1 MDSAE
6 KLRQLLNDEQL
17 PPKLFTERNLIMRI
31 PETDTGEGWN
41 TKLELEGIPG
51 RGYYGTDEVFYK
63 RIPLNLLERP
73 TPLRSVDPLTKQL
86 VVDLFNASAGAWL
99 VLDDLEDFTPPELAD
114 GESGQVTITAKS
126 TSLGFIGSAVI
137 NLEYGR
143 SWLDSVVYSR
153 NLPVMKH
160 PIQQVDYRKSA
171 RMLTWSKD
179 FTSLR
184 DSLLPVKNR
193 YADWVTFSSACAEM
207 GIPAWTEAGITDN
220 PTSAIPDS
228 NPAFQRVVIQRQVVS
243 GGMLGDLY
251 FHYNVL
257 EEI

>member
-6 KLRQLLNDEQL
+6 KLRQLLNDQQL

-31 PETDTGEGWN
+31 PEADAGAEWN
-41 TKLELEGIPG
+41 TRLELEGIPG
-51 RGYYGTDEVFYK
+51 RGYIGTDEVFYK
-63 RIPLNLLERP
+63 RIPLNLVERV
-73 TPLRSVDPLTKQL
+73 TPLRSVEPLTPQL
-86 VVDLFNASAGAWL
+86 VLDLFNASTGCWL
-99 VLDDLEDFTPPELAD
+99 VLDDLEEFTPPALED
-114 GESGQVTITAKS
+114 GDSGSVTITAKS
-126 TSLGFIGSAVI
+126 TSLGFTGSANI

-153 NLPVMKH
+153 TLPVMKH
-160 PIQQVDYRKSA
+160 PILQVDYRKSA

-193 YADWVTFSSACAEM
+193 YADWLIFSAACAEM
-207 GIPAWTEAGITDN
+207 GIPAWNEAGITDY

-228 NPAFQRVVIQRQVVS
+228 NPLFQRVVIQRNVVS

-251 FHYNVL
+251 FHYNIL

>member
-31 PETDTGEGWN
+31 PEADVGEGWN

-63 RIPLNLLERP
+63 RIPLELIQRV
-73 TPLRSVDPLTKQL
+73 TPLRSVAALTPQL
-86 VVDLFNASAGAWL
+86 VVDLFNASTGAWL
-99 VLDDLEDFTPPELAD
+99 ILDDLEEFTPPELAD
-114 GESGQVTITAKS
+114 GESGSVTITAKS
-126 TSLGFIGSAVI
+126 TSLGFTGSALI

-143 SWLDSVVYSR
+143 SWLDSVVASR
-153 NLPVMKH
+153 NLNVLTH
-160 PIQQVDYRKSA
+160 PIKVDYRKSA

-184 DSLLPVKNR
+184 DSMLPVKGI
-193 YADWVTFSSACAEM
+193 YADWEIFSAACGEM
-207 GIPAWTEAGITDN
+207 GIPTWVRASCTDY

-228 NPAFQRVVIQRQVVS
+228 NPAFHRVVIQRNVVS
-243 GGMLGDLY
+243 GGMIGDLY

-257 EEI
+257 EEM

>member
-6 KLRQLLNDEQL
+6 KLRQLLNDQQL

-31 PETDTGEGWN
+31 PEADAGEEWN

-51 RGYYGTDEVFYK
+51 RGYIGTDEVFYK
-63 RIPLNLLERP
+63 RIPLNLIERV
-73 TPLRSVDPLTKQL
+73 TPLRSVDPLTPQL
-86 VVDLFNASAGAWL
+86 VIDLFNASTGAWL
-99 VLDDLEDFTPPELAD
+99 VLDDLEDFTPPALED
-114 GESGQVTITAKS
+114 GDSGSVTITAKS
-126 TSLGFIGSAVI
+126 TSLGFTGSANI

-160 PIQQVDYRKSA
+160 PIAVDWRKSA

-184 DSLLPVKNR
+184 DSLLPVKGR
-193 YADWVTFSSACAEM
+193 YADWPTFSAACAEM
-207 GIPAWTEAGITDN
+207 GIPSWGEGGITDN
-220 PTSAIPDS
+220 PTSAVADA
-228 NPAFQRVVIQRQVVS
+228 NPLFQRVVIQRNAVS
-243 GGMLGDLY
+243 GEMYGDLY
-251 FHYNVL
+251 FHYNIL